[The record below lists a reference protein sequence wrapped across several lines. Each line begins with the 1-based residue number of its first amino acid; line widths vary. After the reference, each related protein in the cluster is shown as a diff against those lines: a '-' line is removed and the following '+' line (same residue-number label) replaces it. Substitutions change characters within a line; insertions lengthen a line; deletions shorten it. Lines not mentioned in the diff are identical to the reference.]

1 MTISVIIP
9 AYNCSGSL
17 KNVLDSIQASGLST
31 LEILIINDGSTDNT
45 GTIAKQL
52 ASAYRDL
59 RVIDQANKGVSAA
72 RNRGLY
78 EAIGNYVF
86 FVDADDSLIPGS
98 LDDVNSILDENHPD
112 MILFGMR
119 FDYYRHGRIY
129 RSDVLSYPTGG
140 TMDSSEWGKDYETL
154 HAYNMISPV
163 WNKLI
168 RRDLI
173 LNNRIEFREDMIEM
187 EDYLFSAQCLLHS
200 EQIYVLNKAVYRY
213 RQSENERNTFDRLWR
228 INSLSRYVLPFYE
241 IAEALEAR
249 FSEDGVNC
257 GAGNIADQIYYSL
270 FHEQLRYASSRQVRM
285 AASDMLNGRHAH
297 LIARTDPKLYN
308 KLKNKQYVRVWYE
321 RLPRRARHYLA
332 VQVKYIMSLR
342 NQR

>member
-17 KNVLDSIQASGLST
+17 KNVLDSIQASGLSA

-45 GTIAKQL
+45 GAIAKQL
-52 ASAYRDL
+52 ASSYRSL
-59 RVIDQANKGVSAA
+59 RVIDQTSRGVSSA
-72 RNRGLY
+72 RNRGIH
-78 EAIGNYVF
+78 EAVGNYVF

-98 LDDVNSILDENHPD
+98 LTDVNSILDENHPD

-140 TMDSSEWGKDYETL
+140 TMGPSEWGKDYETL
-154 HAYNMISPV
+154 HACNMISPV

-173 LNNRIEFREDMIEM
+173 QDNRIEFREDMIAM

-200 EQIYVLNKAVYRY
+200 EQIYVLDKAVYRY

-228 INSLSRYVLPFYE
+228 INSLSRYVQPFYE

-249 FSEDGVNC
+249 FSGDGVDC
-257 GAGNIADQIYYSL
+257 GAGNIADQIYSSL
-270 FHEQLRYASSRQVRM
+270 FQEKLRYASPRKISL
-285 AASDMLNGRHAH
+285 AASDMLCGRYAH
-297 LIARTDPKLYN
+297 VIARTNPNLYN
-308 KLKNKQYVRVWYE
+308 KLKNKQYSRVWCE
-321 RLPRRARHYLA
+321 RMLRRARHYLA
-332 VQVKYIMSLR
+332 VQVKYIFSLR
-342 NQR
+342 NRR